1 MMTITVVGE
10 VVKEQLTNKTKEA
23 MAKAV
28 KLNGKTKNMIELLL
42 IGEKSYLEKVPFD
55 NCGCDRFVLY
65 DIGKVKQYNA
75 EDYIKVMEKYYD
87 KYKPDSILFTS
98 GPKGLEVAPRFS
110 YRIKGSCMLD
120 CVDINYDEYFYITK
134 PIYGGNVYAEFKCK
148 HKPLIISLRAGQE
161 VKSYMENNKL
171 EVIYED
177 YECNN
182 DYSYIKNRKIILNEA
197 DNLEKAKTVI
207 VCGRGVE
214 GKEGINIAKEL
225 AIKIDAVVAGTKKT
239 IDNGWIS
246 VESMIGQTGNIIS
259 PDMCIVIGASG
270 ATPFVNGI
278 QNSKQIIAINK
289 DKNARIFDFAN
300 FGIVEDYKKII
311 PKLIEEIKI

>member
-1 MMTITVVGE
+1 MTITVVGE
-10 VVKEQLTNKTKEA
+10 VVKEQLTKKTEEA
-23 MAKAV
+23 ISKAV
-28 KLNGKTKNMIELLL
+28 KLKSKTNHMIQLLL
-42 IGEKSYLEKVPFD
+42 IGERGCLEKVPF
-55 NCGCDRFVLY
+55 NACGCDRVVVY

-87 KYKPDSILFTS
+87 KYKPDIILFTV
-98 GPKGLEVAPRFS
+98 GTKGLEVAPRLA

-120 CVDINYDEYFYITK
+120 CIDINYDENFYITK
-134 PIYGGNVYAEFKCK
+134 PIYGGNVYAEFTCK
-148 HKPLIISLRAGQE
+148 QKPLIISLRAGQE
-161 VKSYMENNKL
+161 VKSYMKNNTLK
-171 EVIYED
+171 VIYEA
-177 YECNN
+177 YECKNEY
-182 DYSYIKNRKIILNEA
+182 DYIKNRKITLNKT

-207 VCGRGVE
+207 VCGRGIE
-214 GKEGINIAKEL
+214 GKDGINIAKEL
-225 AIKIDAVVAGTKKT
+225 ASKIDGVVAGTKKT

-289 DKNARIFDFAN
+289 DKNARVFDFAD

-311 PKLIEEIKI
+311 PKLIEKIKR